1 MSERPPCRP
10 LSRRQ
15 VLAWGTAA
23 CGWVAGPA
31 GAQTPPWPVRPI
43 KLVVAYP
50 PGGLSDTVA
59 RWLAERLATRWN
71 VPVLVDNKAGAS
83 GGLGVQAVAKSP
95 PDGHTLVFSALSPVT
110 LSPHLG
116 KPLFDPLQDIAPVS
130 GVMTSPVLLLATP
143 ATPVLDL
150 KSLLAAA
157 KAQPGALRWATS
169 GTASLGHVMLEQLQV
184 LTQAVFSHIP
194 YKGGGQQITDAL
206 SGQFELLSVNSSPAV
221 LQHIKDGKLRP
232 LAVGSPA
239 RLESLPQVPTLAERG
254 WAAANLSSQ
263 FGVFAPGGTPQVLLE
278 RLHADIQAVL
288 SQAALRERLLAAECL
303 PWKSTLAEFTRSV
316 AQEFDAMGRIVKA
329 ARIVGES

>member
-1 MSERPPCRP
+1 MSERPPCRL

-15 VLAWGTAA
+15 VLAWGAAA
-23 CGWVAGPA
+23 CGWGAGPA

-303 PWKSTLAEFTRSV
+303 PWKSSLAEFTRSV
-316 AQEFDAMGRIVKA
+316 AQEFDAMGRIVKS

>member
-1 MSERPPCRP
+1 MIERPPCRP

-15 VLAWGTAA
+15 VLAWGAAA
-23 CGWVAGPA
+23 CGWGVGPVA
-31 GAQTPPWPVRPI
+31 AQTPPWPVRPI

-157 KAQPGALRWATS
+157 QAQPGALRWATS

-184 LTQAVFSHIP
+184 LAQAVFTHIP

-239 RLESLPQVPTLAERG
+239 RLESLPQVSTLAERG

-278 RLHADIQAVL
+278 RLHADLQAVL
-288 SQAALRERLLAAECL
+288 SQTALRERLLAAECL